1 MINMSPNDESRAM
14 NRVVV
19 ATVSESFPLHG
30 NDVALR
36 CFLSHEKATRWIE
49 GRIEENVR
57 TFGLDRATAVDGW
70 FVSIASD
77 RTVQYDVHELNVK

>member
-1 MINMSPNDESRAM
+1 MEFCESRAM

-19 ATVSESFPLHG
+19 VTVSESFPLHG

-36 CFLSHEKATRWIE
+36 CFSSHEKAVRWIE

-57 TFGLDRATAVDGW
+57 TFGLDRATAVDEY
-70 FVSIASD
+70 SMTYTS
-77 RTVQYDVHELNVK
+77 